1 VFLDVSMDRHVLLF
15 TIGVTMA
22 TALLFGVAPALQAS
36 GVAPMEAM
44 KDSSARYS
52 PRAGW
57 RGGAVD
63 GLIVAQVALTLV
75 LVVAAGLF
83 VRTFAS
89 LATRPLGFDRDRVL
103 IAAVNTHSA
112 TIELS
117 QRLPL
122 YDRARDAVRSLP
134 GVADA
139 SVSLATPPVEMIS
152 ILPVNSISG
161 GTPLQGMARMT
172 AVNFV
177 TSGWFSTFGMR
188 VRAGRDITD
197 LDRAGA
203 PRVGVVNLAFSGKYL
218 YGESPLGHRIASTV
232 GQPPVTLSIEVV
244 GVVEDAVFGSLRAP
258 QHPMLYLPMAQSD
271 WLPPPP
277 AQADLSVRSGG
288 APPLQLARSVA
299 AAVHGVNPDMVVTF
313 RSLTDQVG
321 STLAQE
327 RIVAM
332 LSGFFGT
339 LALLLAALGL
349 YGVTSY
355 AVSRRRTE
363 IGIRAALGASRGGLV
378 RLVLSRVATLVAAG
392 VVIGAGLSMWASK
405 FVAALLYGLEPRDPA
420 TLAGAAIVLA
430 AVGAAAGGLPA
441 YRASRIDPA
450 EVLRDA

>member
-1 VFLDVSMDRHVLLF
+1 M
-15 TIGVTMA
+15 
-22 TALLFGVAPALQAS
+22 
-36 GVAPMEAM
+36 
-44 KDSSARYS
+44 
-52 PRAGW
+52 
-57 RGGAVD
+57 
-63 GLIVAQVALTLV
+63 
-75 LVVAAGLF
+75 
-83 VRTFAS
+83 
-89 LATRPLGFDRDRVL
+89 
-103 IAAVNTHSA
+103 
-112 TIELS
+112 
-117 QRLPL
+117 
-122 YDRARDAVRSLP
+122 
-134 GVADA
+134 ADA

-161 GTPLQGMARMT
+161 GTPLQGMERMT

-177 TSGWFSTFGMR
+177 TPGWFSTFGMR
-188 VRAGRDITD
+188 VRAGRDISRPRPHRSPSRRGGQSGIRAQVPARREPARAPDRVNGRTAAGD
-197 LDRAGA
+197 LVDRNRRRGRGRRVRIA
-203 PRVGVVNLAFSGKYL
+203 PRTSASHAVSPDGADRLA
-218 YGESPLGHRIASTV
+218 A
-232 GQPPVTLSIEVV
+232 
-244 GVVEDAVFGSLRAP
+244 AA
-258 QHPMLYLPMAQSD
+258 
-271 WLPPPP
+271 PP

-321 STLAQE
+321 ATLAQE